1 MLSPG
6 LLSRLSSLVLNVNIL
21 ESKRRES
28 NSSALS
34 DLSNLSGLN
43 NSSLNNTQ
51 ARKIAALATF
61 KELEMEQTPRQALRE
76 FQQANQSVAMTPSL
90 FMPRK
95 STRKR
100 TAEAMTE
107 PVAVP
112 EDPRV
117 EDMEEEEEEN
127 VSSEA
132 STPEVTGH
140 TRRKSARL
148 SRTHGITMEDVDP
161 DRDLTK
167 PTNVSASVRASED
180 SLLLDDTNDA
190 TMMVNI
196 TLGF

>member
-1 MLSPG
+1 M
-6 LLSRLSSLVLNVNIL
+6 SSLVLNVNIL

-161 DRDLTK
+161 DRNITK

-196 TLGF
+196 TLGSKEDSVLICL

>member
-1 MLSPG
+1 M
-6 LLSRLSSLVLNVNIL
+6 SSLVLNVNIL

-161 DRDLTK
+161 DRNITK

>member
-1 MLSPG
+1 MVW
-6 LLSRLSSLVLNVNIL
+6 SLVLNVDIL

-61 KELEMEQTPRQALRE
+61 KELQMEQTPRQALRE

-107 PVAVP
+107 PVAEL
-112 EDPRV
+112 EDPRG
-117 EDMEEEEEEN
+117 EEEVEEEN

-132 STPEVTGH
+132 STPELTGL

-148 SRTHGITMEDVDP
+148 SRTPGITMEDVDP

-196 TLGF
+196 TFGF